1 MNSLKSIM
9 NKDKCEY
16 IFEEES
22 EIMFRGKDVMLREK
36 VKYRFKKLMMEQ
48 RLRKI
53 TLFLNMNFF

>member
-1 MNSLKSIM
+1 M